1 MNTLTPSRYFA
12 AINAATLQGFDHL
25 ADALL
30 CLYLFDHPNGP
41 RPASKAP
48 VRNPVQAKRQ
58 AMKDSHNPF
67 GHYVPESGPESP

>member
-1 MNTLTPSRYFA
+1 MSANQYFL

-30 CLYLFDHPNGP
+30 CLYLYDFPNGT

-48 VRNPVQAKRQ
+48 VRNPVQKQRQ
-58 AMKDSHNPF
+58 AMKNSANPF
-67 GHYVPESGPESP
+67 YHDDKN